1 MLTRRFVTG
10 LEIKVMSRPLFLE
23 FTTTRGAVK
32 LVSFD
37 VKRTENNVQR
47 CPKMFKDGHLAHRHE
62 LLAFDFLPAGNEWCG
77 GCGSGCGGGWSR

>member
-47 CPKMFKDGHLAHRHE
+47 CPKMFKDEVHE
-62 LLAFDFLPAGNEWCG
+62 IDTWPIAMSC
-77 GCGSGCGGGWSR
+77 